1 MSSRHWNQPSEPAV
15 LFAASIGIL
24 LIGSV
29 SIRLLSLLGFPF
41 AKVLVELVLVIALYG
56 AFPERGGRKWS
67 LRSVVAMLVLGSAL
81 VSGWV
86 FSLSPSH
93 NEQASFDP
101 AGPLSGTDLVH
112 LLVGVG
118 VVAPLYEEKLV
129 RFLMLRGLV
138 SLGPVASTL
147 LVSSLFAIAH
157 EKAMVWSFLASVV
170 FCIAAFRGFTSG
182 QRAVAHGLCN
192 LGILAWHLG

>member
-1 MSSRHWNQPSEPAV
+1 
-15 LFAASIGIL
+15 
-24 LIGSV
+24 
-29 SIRLLSLLGFPF
+29 
-41 AKVLVELVLVIALYG
+41 
-56 AFPERGGRKWS
+56 
-67 LRSVVAMLVLGSAL
+67 MLVLGSAL